1 MRLNPSLWSL
11 GPILVELAKI
21 TQRMQ
26 HSVIKIIKRETNKIA
41 DKLTEKATQAECNTV
56 IKIKRETNK
65 NADKVTKE
73 ARQAKRTLGPLVSI
87 LHFRTSNGKCPCS
100 SPSLNSVYSNKYLL
114 PFQKK
119 EKKLVVDPTNC
130 Q

>member
-56 IKIKRETNK
+56 IKIKREANK

-73 ARQAKRTLGPLVSI
+73 ARQAKRTLGPLLYSA
-87 LHFRTSNGKCPCS
+87 LWNFQWKM
-100 SPSLNSVYSNKYLL
+100 SL
-114 PFQKK
+114 FQPIS
-119 EKKLVVDPTNC
+119 KLC
-130 Q
+130 L